1 MMGYP
6 SIVVRSFGAVKREMK
21 RTECLNTQPGFQF
34 WNTKTDHRT
43 RGALRKKGGLREGKG
58 LRSER
63 RAERRT
69 TAAAGC
75 LIPSS

>member
-34 WNTKTDHRT
+34 WNTKTDPRT
-43 RGALRKKGGLREGKG
+43 RGALRKKAVSRKEKDCGASVEQNDGL
-58 LRSER
+58 LRR
-63 RAERRT
+63 L
-69 TAAAGC
+69 GV
-75 LIPSS
+75 

>member
-34 WNTKTDHRT
+34 WNTKTDPRT
-43 RGALRKKGGLREGKG
+43 RGRCGKRRSAGRKG

-63 RAERRT
+63 RQNDGLLRRL
-69 TAAAGC
+69 GV
-75 LIPSS
+75 